1 MWPQIIW
8 RRRRKNRDADMTD
21 TIRLG
26 LLRLC
31 DAAPVILAE
40 HQHLFAEEG
49 LDVELSIEP
58 SWANLADKLAYGL
71 LEGAVMLP
79 PLALACAA
87 GLRGRPVDLLVPMSL
102 SANGNAFTL
111 SAACRD
117 VFQRQGMAA
126 LAAQKRLRLAVV
138 HGFSSHDLLLRHW
151 LAGQGVAPER
161 DLDITVLPPAEMVG
175 SLAAGAID
183 GFCAGAPWGLVAERA
198 GMGFTA
204 VLSRDIWPG
213 HPEKCLAL
221 RADFCRADP
230 DGLTVLLKVLRQ
242 AQSLC
247 AEPARREMLA
257 ALLARPEYLDLPAD
271 LLAQGLDHET
281 GGPLFNAAYPS
292 PSQAQWYARQM
303 RRWGKAPDGIED
315 VTARLYR
322 PDLFVSAGGE
332 PAAEMSSTPDVIG

>member
-1 MWPQIIW
+1 
-8 RRRRKNRDADMTD
+8 MTD

-40 HQHLFAEEG
+40 HQHLFAEVG
-49 LDVELSIEP
+49 LNVELSIEP
-58 SWANLADKLAYGL
+58 SWANIADKLAYGL

-87 GLRGRPVDLLVPMSL
+87 GLRGRQVDLLMPMSL
-102 SANGNAFTL
+102 SANGNVFTL
-111 SAACRD
+111 STACQD

-151 LAGQGVAPER
+151 LAAQGVAPER
-161 DLDITVLPPAEMVG
+161 DVDITVLPPAEMVG

-183 GFCAGAPWGLVAERA
+183 GFCAGAPWGRVAERA

-213 HPEKCLAL
+213 HPEKCLAM
-221 RADFCRADP
+221 RADFCRTDP
-230 DGLTVLLKVLRQ
+230 DGLTVLLKVLLQ
-242 AQSLC
+242 AQLYVPNRRVVRAWRPCLPSLNILIC
-247 AEPARREMLA
+247 RLTCWLRAWIVKTADRRSTPHTLRCHRHNGMPARCA
-257 ALLARPEYLDLPAD
+257 AGARPPTASKTSRPA
-271 LLAQGLDHET
+271 
-281 GGPLFNAAYPS
+281 F
-292 PSQAQWYARQM
+292 
-303 RRWGKAPDGIED
+303 
-315 VTARLYR
+315 TARTCL
-322 PDLFVSAGGE
+322 
-332 PAAEMSSTPDVIG
+332 

>member
-1 MWPQIIW
+1 
-8 RRRRKNRDADMTD
+8 MTD

-40 HQHLFAEEG
+40 HESLFEQAG
-49 LDVELSIEP
+49 LKVDLSIEP
-58 SWANLADKLAYGL
+58 SWANIADKLAYGL

-79 PLALACAA
+79 PLAMACAA
-87 GLRGRPVDLLVPMSL
+87 GLRGRQVDLLVPMSL
-102 SANGNAFTL
+102 SANGNAVTL
-111 SAACRD
+111 SSDCQEI
-117 VFQRQGMAA
+117 FQRQGMAA

-151 LAGQGVAPER
+151 LAGQAVMPDR
-161 DLDITVLPPAEMVG
+161 DVDITVLPPAEMVG

-183 GFCAGAPWGLVAERA
+183 GFCAGAPWGLVARRA

-204 VLSRDIWPG
+204 VLSRDIWPR

-221 RADFCRADP
+221 RADFALLDP
-230 DGLTVLLKVLRQ
+230 DRLTALLQGLFY
-242 AQSLC
+242 AQRLC
-247 AEPARREMLA
+247 AEPARRAGLA

-271 LLAQGLDHET
+271 LLAEALDVDA
-281 GGPLFNAAYPS
+281 GGPLFTAPYPS
-292 PSQAQWYARQM
+292 LEQAQWYARQM
-303 RRWGKAPDGIED
+303 QRWGKAPCSLED

-322 PDLFVSAGGE
+322 PDMFLAAGGE
-332 PAAEMSSTPDVIG
+332 PTTGTTPTPNETLFD